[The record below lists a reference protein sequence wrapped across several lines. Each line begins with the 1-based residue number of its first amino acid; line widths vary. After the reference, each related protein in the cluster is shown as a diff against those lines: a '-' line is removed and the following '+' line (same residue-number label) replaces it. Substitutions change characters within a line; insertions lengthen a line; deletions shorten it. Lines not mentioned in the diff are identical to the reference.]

1 MRASDIETAA
11 GRVPPHSLDAE
22 QSVLG
27 AMLIDAGAVGRCLE
41 LIRED
46 DTFYREAH
54 RKIFR
59 AITSIHDRGEPA
71 DLVTVGEELAK
82 KGELEQVGGPSYLA
96 SLFEQVATAAN
107 VEYYCKIILEK
118 ATLRK
123 LIEAGTTI
131 ATEAYTAKEDSGSV
145 LDRAEQLIFGI
156 SDTKTRSGFVAL
168 RDILG
173 HSFEVIQEL
182 YDKKKHV
189 TGVESGFFE
198 LDTKTA
204 GFQPSDLVVVAG
216 RPSMGKTSLC
226 LNIAQHVAIKNKI
239 PVAVFSLEMS
249 REQIVMKLLCSEAR
263 VESHKLRT
271 GYLRESEWPLLTTAA
286 GLLSRAPIYIDDT
299 PAISVLEMRSKA
311 RRLKTEVDLGLIVVD
326 YLQLVRGI
334 GDTENRQQE
343 ISQISRSLKA
353 LAKELR
359 VPILALS
366 QLSRAVEARGGDR
379 RPVLSD
385 LRESGAIEQDAD
397 VVIFIYRPEVYER
410 TDENKGRAEIIIGKQ
425 RNGPIGTVELTF
437 IEAYTRFESMSRMA
451 EEPF

>member
-1 MRASDIETAA
+1 MRSSDIETNI
-11 GRVPPHSLDAE
+11 GRVPPHSTEAE

-27 AMLIDAGAVGRCLE
+27 AMLINASAVGKCLE
-41 LIRED
+41 YIRD
-46 DTFYREAH
+46 DDAFYREAH

-59 AITSIHDRGEPA
+59 AIMAIHDRGEPA
-71 DLVTVGEELAK
+71 DLVTVGEELRR
-82 KGELEQVGGPSYLA
+82 KGELEQVGGPPYLA

-107 VEYYCKIILEK
+107 VEYYCKIVIEK

-131 ATEAYTAKEDSGSV
+131 ATEAYTSKDDSSTV
-145 LDRAEQLIFGI
+145 LDRAEQLVFSI

-204 GFQPSDLVVVAG
+204 GFQPSDLIVIAG
-216 RPSMGKTSLC
+216 RPSMGKTSLS
-226 LNIAQHVAIKNKI
+226 LNIAEHAAIQNKI

-249 REQIVMKLLCSEAR
+249 REQVVLKLLCSEAR
-263 VESHKLRT
+263 VESHKVRT

-286 GLLSRAPIYIDDT
+286 GRLSRAPIYIDDT
-299 PAISVLEMRSKA
+299 PAISVLEMRSKS
-311 RRLKTEVDLGLIVVD
+311 RRLKTEADIGLIVVD
-326 YLQLVRGI
+326 YLQLVRGV
-334 GDTENRQQE
+334 GENENRQQE

-359 VPILALS
+359 VPIIALS

-410 TDENKGRAEIIIGKQ
+410 TDENKGRAELIIGKQ
-425 RNGPIGTVELTF
+425 RNGPIGTVELSF
-437 IEAYTRFESMSRMA
+437 IDAYTRFESMSRMP